1 MRNEIRQ
8 NCTMNAGNLTF
19 VLTNVL
25 NDDLKEF
32 VNLNV
37 FDESRSFRG
46 DSLRDDKDI
55 HRATMFKQNLQTK
68 LKKIKRA
75 IHWVR
80 PQFWRI

>member
-1 MRNEIRQ
+1 
-8 NCTMNAGNLTF
+8 MNAGNLTF

-46 DSLRDDKDI
+46 DSLKD
-55 HRATMFKQNLQTK
+55 NSC
-68 LKKIKRA
+68 
-75 IHWVR
+75 
-80 PQFWRI
+80 

>member
-1 MRNEIRQ
+1 
-8 NCTMNAGNLTF
+8 MNASYFTF

-46 DSLRDDKDI
+46 DSFKD
-55 HRATMFKQNLQTK
+55 NCC
-68 LKKIKRA
+68 
-75 IHWVR
+75 
-80 PQFWRI
+80 

>member
-8 NCTMNAGNLTF
+8 YCTMNASYFTF

-46 DSLRDDKDI
+46 DSFKDNCCWFSN
-55 HRATMFKQNLQTK
+55 ANC
-68 LKKIKRA
+68 
-75 IHWVR
+75 WVL
-80 PQFWRI
+80 

>member
-1 MRNEIRQ
+1 
-8 NCTMNAGNLTF
+8 MNASNFTF

-46 DSLRDDKDI
+46 DSLKD
-55 HRATMFKQNLQTK
+55 NCC
-68 LKKIKRA
+68 
-75 IHWVR
+75 
-80 PQFWRI
+80 

>member
-46 DSLRDDKDI
+46 DSLKDNCCWFSN
-55 HRATMFKQNLQTK
+55 ANC
-68 LKKIKRA
+68 
-75 IHWVR
+75 WVL
-80 PQFWRI
+80 